1 MVGYFVATLSGSH
14 LASADAGV
22 ALTRRAATSPREL
35 NAESEPFKRDID
47 DTPLPIFV
55 DVQTDPVCGQMCA
68 IGPKQKACHFDLGRS
83 VDFHGKMGGVRRDA
97 LTYICLRCV
106 TESG

>member
-47 DTPLPIFV
+47 DTPLPMPKPIL
-55 DVQTDPVCGQMCA
+55 CA
-68 IGPKQKACHFDLGRS
+68 VRCAQSDLSKKLATSILGRS
-83 VDFHGKMGGVRRDA
+83 VNFHGKMYGVRRDA
-97 LTYICLRCV
+97 LTYVCLRCV
-106 TESG
+106 TES